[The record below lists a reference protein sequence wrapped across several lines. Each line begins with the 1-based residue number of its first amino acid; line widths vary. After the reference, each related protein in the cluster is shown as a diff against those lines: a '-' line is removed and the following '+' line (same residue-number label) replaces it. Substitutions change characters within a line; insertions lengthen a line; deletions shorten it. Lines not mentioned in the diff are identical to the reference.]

1 MPGKTNY
8 VLSNILKMEIH
19 YHVVCWLCWSLNVDI
34 VTEKDSVSDTSTFI
48 HVI

>member
-1 MPGKTNY
+1 MLGKTNY

-19 YHVVCWLCWSLNVDI
+19 CHAVCWLCWILNIDI
-34 VTEKDSVSDTSTFI
+34 VTEKDSVSDTSIFI